1 MYQPEQPIFDEQPES
16 NIEVTIGISDVPKP
30 WWKSWYF
37 ALQITLVD
45 FTPFMWVSGFASLA
59 GIQSAHFT
67 ATMLSACFFC
77 MGICTFIQ
85 TTIGNRLPIVQGTS
99 SSLMSAMGNIAGV
112 YGLPATWGSIL
123 LGGFLEFLLGATR
136 IISKIRKFLPPV
148 VLGSVVT
155 SIGFVAARIAVQW
168 TFSNTEP
175 IYMVLAVIAFILAL
189 LLKFLGKGIV
199 SQGFILISV
208 VLVGVAGASVL
219 GLFDWQAVKDAPWFA
234 FPQLFPFRDMPN
246 PSGESGQ
253 LITFVGAA
261 ILGGFSGY
269 IGSIFESVGDY
280 GATCAACKEVY
291 RVKHIDRGIMAEGL
305 GCVITAFF
313 GALPCTSYTQ
323 NIGIV
328 AATGVASRRV
338 TQVAG
343 VLFLLYGLCPKMA
356 YVLAGIPKPI
366 IGAVFLITAASI
378 MFSGIDTIVSSPRT
392 LRNTIIAGTTLSV
405 AVMLPYHCSSTY
417 AEWASSLPPF
427 LNMVCTSNVFLAVI
441 FGVGLNIILNIILKD
456 KSTNIPQNEG

>member
-1 MYQPEQPIFDEQPES
+1 M
-16 NIEVTIGISDVPKP
+16 
-30 WWKSWYF
+30 
-37 ALQITLVD
+37 
-45 FTPFMWVSGFASLA
+45 
-59 GIQSAHFT
+59 
-67 ATMLSACFFC
+67 
-77 MGICTFIQ
+77 
-85 TTIGNRLPIVQGTS
+85 
-99 SSLMSAMGNIAGV
+99 
-112 YGLPATWGSIL
+112 
-123 LGGFLEFLLGATR
+123 
-136 IISKIRKFLPPV
+136 
-148 VLGSVVT
+148 
-155 SIGFVAARIAVQW
+155 
-168 TFSNTEP
+168 
-175 IYMVLAVIAFILAL
+175 
-189 LLKFLGKGIV
+189 
-199 SQGFILISV
+199 
-208 VLVGVAGASVL
+208 
-219 GLFDWQAVKDAPWFA
+219 
-234 FPQLFPFRDMPN
+234 
-246 PSGESGQ
+246 
-253 LITFVGAA
+253 VGAGFRYRNLCLEELQRLGTLGPIHRRA
-261 ILGGFSGY
+261 GRLCHASNLGGFSGY

-280 GATCAACKEVY
+280 GATCSACKEVY

-343 VLFLLYGLCPKMA
+343 ILFLLYGLCPKMA

-456 KSTNIPQNEG
+456 KKEEKAS